1 MPKLG
6 AAAARERERAALG
19 PDHSE
24 ALARGIAILSAF
36 GPERRAMTLA
46 EAARAVDLP
55 RATAR
60 RALLTLAHLGF
71 VEAEGRLF
79 RLTPRVLR
87 LASGYLGANGVSA
100 LLQPRCERIAA
111 ATMAACSVAML
122 DGTDIAFVAYGQ
134 PARLMP
140 VNTMIGTRLPAHC
153 TALGRVLLAALP
165 DAALDPLLAGLRP
178 EAVTPRTET
187 DPARL
192 REAILVARA
201 EGHALVEEEMELGFR
216 SLAVPL
222 RRHDGRVVAALNI
235 GAPVALHPPGDMAT
249 RFLPMLRAEA
259 RELAAQLV

>member
-1 MPKLG
+1 MPRLR
-6 AAAARERERAALG
+6 ADAARRREEAALG

-36 GPERRAMTLA
+36 GPERRQMTLA

-60 RALLTLAHLGF
+60 RALLTLAHLGL
-71 VEAEGRLF
+71 VEADGRLF

-100 LLQPRCERIAA
+100 LLQPCCERIAA
-111 ATMAACSVAML
+111 ATGANCSVAML
-122 DGTDIAFVAYGQ
+122 DGAEAVFVAYGQ
-134 PARLMP
+134 PSRLVP
-140 VNTMIGTRLPAHC
+140 VNTMIGARLPAYC

-165 DAALDPLLAGLRP
+165 DPALYSLLATLDAK
-178 EAVTPRTET
+178 AVTPRTET

-192 REAILVARA
+192 REAILLARA

-222 RRHDGRVVAALNI
+222 RRYDGRVVAALNL
-235 GAPVALHPPGDMAT
+235 GAPVALHASGEMAA
-249 RFLPMLRAEA
+249 RFLPLLLTEA
-259 RELAAQLV
+259 SSLSQQLL

>member
-6 AAAARERERAALG
+6 AEASRQRADAALG

-36 GPERRAMTLA
+36 GPDRRQMTLA

-60 RALLTLAHLGF
+60 RALLTLTHLGF
-71 VEAEGRLF
+71 LEVDGRLF
-79 RLTPRVLR
+79 RLTPKVLQ

-111 ATMAACSVAML
+111 TTGAACSVAML
-122 DGTDIAFVAYGQ
+122 DGAEIVFVAYGQ
-134 PARLMP
+134 ASRLMP
-140 VNTMIGTRLPAHC
+140 VNTMIGARLPAHC

-165 DAALDPLLAGLRP
+165 DAELEDILRALRP

-187 DPARL
+187 DPGRI
-192 REAILVARA
+192 RKAILAARQA
-201 EGHALVEEEMELGFR
+201 GHALVEEEMEPGFR
-216 SLAVPL
+216 SLALPL
-222 RRHDGRVVAALNI
+222 RRYDGRVVAALNI
-235 GAPVALHPPGDMAT
+235 GAPIAQHPPEAMRDY
-249 RFLPMLRAEA
+249 FLPLLRMEAEA
-259 RELAAQLV
+259 LAAELV